1 MLLPAIEEGAAALRE
16 AARYW
21 WLYLLV
27 GIAWL
32 VVGWVILTPDITSL
46 AVISTLAGLML
57 LFAAADEFMTAFTMR
72 SWRWLHGIFAVLF
85 LLGGIYALLRPLDT
99 FLALAALVG
108 WFLLFSGTFK
118 IVTALSVHGA
128 MPLWWVGL
136 VAGIVEVLI
145 GFWAIG
151 YPGRSIWLLIIWVGI
166 LALMRGITEIVTA
179 FQLKRVKDEFGS
191 GGAPLPA
198 T

>member
-1 MLLPAIEEGAAALRE
+1 MLPAMEESEATIRE

-32 VVGWVILTPDITSL
+32 IVGWVILTPDITSL
-46 AVISTLAGLML
+46 KVISTLAGLML
-57 LFAAADEFMTAFTMR
+57 LFAAADELMTAFTMR
-72 SWRWLHGIFAVLF
+72 GWRWLHGIFAVLF
-85 LLGGIYALLRPLDT
+85 LLGGIYALLQPLDT
-99 FLALAALVG
+99 FLALAALIG

-118 IVTALSVHGA
+118 IVASLAVHTV

-136 VAGIVEVLI
+136 VARIFEVLI

-151 YPGRSIWLLIIWVGI
+151 YPGRSTWLLIIWVGI

-179 FQLKRVKDEFGS
+179 FQLKRVKDELGPSGS
-191 GGAPLPA
+191 APLPA

>member
-1 MLLPAIEEGAAALRE
+1 MLLQRSKGAAALRE

-108 WFLLFSGTFK
+108 WFCS
-118 IVTALSVHGA
+118 S
-128 MPLWWVGL
+128 
-136 VAGIVEVLI
+136 
-145 GFWAIG
+145 
-151 YPGRSIWLLIIWVGI
+151 PGRS
-166 LALMRGITEIVTA
+166 R
-179 FQLKRVKDEFGS
+179 S
-191 GGAPLPA
+191 
-198 T
+198 

>member
-1 MLLPAIEEGAAALRE
+1 MLPAIEEGAAAIRE

-32 VVGWVILTPDITSL
+32 VVGWVILTPDISSL

-118 IVTALSVHGA
+118 IVTALAVHGA

-136 VAGIVEVLI
+136 IAGIVEVLI

>member
-1 MLLPAIEEGAAALRE
+1 MEESAAAIRE
-16 AARYW
+16 AARFW
-21 WLYLLV
+21 WLYLVV
-27 GIAWL
+27 GILWL
-32 VVGWVILTPDITSL
+32 VIGWVILTPDITSL
-46 AVISTLAGLML
+46 AVISTLAGLIL
-57 LFAAADEFMTAFTMR
+57 LFAAVNELMAAFTMR

-85 LLGGIYALLRPLDT
+85 LLGGIYALLQPLDT
-99 FLALAALVG
+99 FLALAALIG

-118 IVTALSVHGA
+118 IVAALAVRGA
-128 MPLWWVGL
+128 MPLWWIGL
-136 VAGIVEVLI
+136 IAGIIEVLI

-166 LALMRGITEIVTA
+166 LALMRGINEIVTA
-179 FQLKRVKDEFGS
+179 FELKHVKDELGPG

>member
-46 AVISTLAGLML
+46 AVVSTLAGLML

-72 SWRWLHGIFAVLF
+72 SWRWLHVMLVLF
-85 LLGGIYALLRPLDT
+85 LLGGMHALLRPLDT

-108 WFLLFSGTFK
+108 WFCS
-118 IVTALSVHGA
+118 S
-128 MPLWWVGL
+128 P
-136 VAGIVEVLI
+136 E
-145 GFWAIG
+145 
-151 YPGRSIWLLIIWVGI
+151 RS
-166 LALMRGITEIVTA
+166 R
-179 FQLKRVKDEFGS
+179 S
-191 GGAPLPA
+191 
-198 T
+198 